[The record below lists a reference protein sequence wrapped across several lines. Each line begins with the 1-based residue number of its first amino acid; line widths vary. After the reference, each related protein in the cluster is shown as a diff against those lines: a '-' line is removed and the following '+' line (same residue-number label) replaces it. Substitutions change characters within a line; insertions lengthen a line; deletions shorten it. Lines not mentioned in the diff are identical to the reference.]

1 MRILILLA
9 LIYFGSLP
17 AFSQV
22 FEVHQN
28 TLTYTTEDH
37 HKDNSISFGHAER
50 LLFILESNRNINLLK
65 LHSYGGSTEAA
76 KYMARIIIDANI
88 NTHVDKECSSSCL
101 RLFLAGNKRTANLGV
116 KFGFHRGT
124 WSAESLEKYYKKYKD
139 IEDWKTP
146 FEFSSWVYDETQK
159 DVYEFITYLIDRG
172 VSSDIAAKTYRLG
185 SDEMWY
191 PHRKELLSSGILT
204 E

>member
-1 MRILILLA
+1 MKSTLVCLTLGCLVLSCLDGTPVEWSIFLDGWLIRA
-9 LIYFGSLP
+9 SK
-17 AFSQV
+17 S
-22 FEVHQN
+22 EN
-28 TLTYTTEDH
+28 D
-37 HKDNSISFGHAER
+37 SFGKC
-50 LLFILESNRNINLLK
+50 LL
-65 LHSYGGSTEAA
+65 G
-76 KYMARIIIDANI
+76 
-88 NTHVDKECSSSCL
+88 
-101 RLFLAGNKRTANLGV
+101 LFLAGNKRTANLGV

-124 WSAESLEKYYKKYKD
+124 WGAESQEKYYKKYKD

-159 DVYEFITYLIDRG
+159 DVYEFITYLTDRG

>member
-9 LIYFGSLP
+9 LIYFGTQP

-22 FEVHQN
+22 FKVHQN
-28 TLTYTTEDH
+28 TLIYNAEDH
-37 HKDNSISFGHAER
+37 HKDNSISFGDADR
-50 LLFILESNRNINLLK
+50 LLVILKSNRNINLLK
-65 LHSYGGSTEAA
+65 LNSHGGSIKAA
-76 KYMARIIIDANI
+76 KYMARIIIDANLD
-88 NTHVDKECSSSCL
+88 THVDKECSSSCL

-124 WSAESLEKYYKKYKD
+124 WGAEGLEKYYKKHKD
-139 IEDWKTP
+139 SENWKTP